1 MKEVVVVFIETTP
14 ASRLKLLKNGCSLFT
29 E

>member
-1 MKEVVVVFIETTP
+1 MKEVVAVFIETTP
-14 ASRLKLLKNGCSLFT
+14 ASRLKLLKNGSSLFT